1 MNPSDGNSLLMVVSL
16 AGFCA
21 DVGVPSSIYFFP
33 HPGFMSLLAVGTV
46 AFDQIETPFGKRD
59 RALGGSATYL
69 TLAARFMTDD
79 INLVAV
85 VGNDFPEEYVEVLRS
100 RHINL
105 DGLEQ
110 RSDQKTFAWGGRYHY
125 DLNNRDTLFTD
136 LNVLSDFDPVLP
148 DHYQGSRIVC
158 LGNLDPGVQAR
169 VLDQMTSP
177 DMVLCDT
184 MNFWIENTP
193 DALEELLGRVDCLVI
208 NDSEAREMADEPNLI
223 VAARK
228 IRDRGPRI
236 LIIKKGEHG
245 ALMFAGD
252 AVFSVPAYPLEDIQD
267 PTGAGD
273 AFMGGFAGYLSGC
286 KTISLDALKN
296 ALVYGSVVASFT
308 VEKFGPE
315 GLYELT
321 RAEILDRI
329 DAFRDLTTIP
339 LDQIQTS

>member
-1 MNPSDGNSLLMVVSL
+1 
-16 AGFCA
+16 
-21 DVGVPSSIYFFP
+21 
-33 HPGFMSLLAVGTV
+33 MSLLAVGTV

-85 VGNDFPEEYVEVLRS
+85 VGNDFPEEYVDVLRS
-100 RHINL
+100 RQINL
-105 DGLEQ
+105 DGLEF
-110 RSDQKTFAWGGRYHY
+110 RDDQKTFAWGGRYHY

-136 LNVLSDFDPVLP
+136 LNVLSSFSPVLP
-148 DHYQGSRIVC
+148 AHYTGSRIVC
-158 LGNLDPGVQAR
+158 LGNLDPTVQAS
-169 VLDQMTSP
+169 VMDQCASA

-184 MNFWIENTP
+184 MNFWIESTP
-193 DALEELLGRVDCLVI
+193 DALDALLARVDCLVI
-208 NDSEAREMADEPNLI
+208 NDSEARELANEPNLI

-245 ALMFAGD
+245 ALMFAED
-252 AVFSVPAYPLEDIQD
+252 SIFSVPAYPLEDIQD

-286 KTISLDALKN
+286 REIDLNALKH
-296 ALVYGSVVASFT
+296 ALVCGSVIASFT
-308 VEKFGPE
+308 VEQFGPE
-315 GLYELT
+315 GLYDLT
-321 RAEILDRI
+321 NEDILARI
-329 DAFRDLTTIP
+329 ASFRDLTAIP
-339 LDQIQTS
+339 FEQVSG

>member
-1 MNPSDGNSLLMVVSL
+1 
-16 AGFCA
+16 
-21 DVGVPSSIYFFP
+21 
-33 HPGFMSLLAVGTV
+33 MSLLAVGTV

-105 DGLEQ
+105 DGLEY
-110 RSDQKTFAWGGRYHY
+110 RADEKTFAWGGRYHY

-136 LNVLSDFDPVLP
+136 LNVLSSFNPVLP
-148 DHYQGSRIVC
+148 EHYTGSRIVC
-158 LGNLDPGVQAR
+158 LGNLDPTVQAS
-169 VLDQMTSP
+169 VMDQCAAA
-177 DMVLCDT
+177 DLVLCDT

-193 DALEELLGRVDCLVI
+193 EALGSLLGRVDCLVI
-208 NDSEAREMADEPNLI
+208 NDSEAREMANEPNLI

-228 IRDRGPRI
+228 IRERGPRV

-245 ALMFAGD
+245 ALMFAED
-252 AVFSVPAYPLEDIQD
+252 TIFSVPAYPLEDIQD

-286 KTISLDALKN
+286 REINLDALKH

-315 GLYELT
+315 GLYDLS
-321 RAEILDRI
+321 RAEILTRI

-339 LDQIQTS
+339 LSEVSQA

>member
-1 MNPSDGNSLLMVVSL
+1 
-16 AGFCA
+16 
-21 DVGVPSSIYFFP
+21 
-33 HPGFMSLLAVGTV
+33 MSLLAVGTV

-85 VGNDFPEEYVEVLRS
+85 VGNDFPEEYVDVLRS
-100 RHINL
+100 RQINL
-105 DGLEQ
+105 DGLEF
-110 RSDQKTFAWGGRYHY
+110 RTDQKTFAWGGRYHY

-136 LNVLSDFDPVLP
+136 LNVLSSFNPILP
-148 DHYQGSRIVC
+148 SHYTGSRIVC
-158 LGNLDPGVQAR
+158 LGNLDPNVQAS
-169 VLDQMTSP
+169 VMDQCASA
-177 DMVLCDT
+177 DLVLCDT

-193 DALEELLGRVDCLVI
+193 DSLETLLGRVDCLVI
-208 NDSEAREMADEPNLI
+208 NDSEARELAEEPNLI

-228 IRDRGPRI
+228 IRERGPRI

-252 AVFSVPAYPLEDIQD
+252 SIFSVPAYPLEDIQD

-286 KTISLDALKN
+286 REINLDALKH

-315 GLYELT
+315 GLYDLKM
-321 RAEILDRI
+321 ADILARI

-339 LDQIQTS
+339 LAQVPS

>member
-1 MNPSDGNSLLMVVSL
+1 
-16 AGFCA
+16 
-21 DVGVPSSIYFFP
+21 
-33 HPGFMSLLAVGTV
+33 MSLLAVGTV
-46 AFDQIETPFGKRD
+46 AFDHIETPFGERD

-85 VGNDFPEEYVEVLRS
+85 VGNDFPDTYVDVLRS

-105 DGLEQ
+105 DGLEF
-110 RSDQKTFAWGGRYHY
+110 RDDQKTFAWGGRYHY
-125 DLNNRDTLFTD
+125 DLNNRDTLYTD
-136 LNVLSDFDPVLP
+136 LNVLSSFNPVLP
-148 DHYQGSRIVC
+148 SHYTDSRIVC
-158 LGNLDPGVQAR
+158 LGNLDPTVQGS
-169 VLDQMTSP
+169 VLDQCQSA
-177 DMVLCDT
+177 DLVLCDT

-193 DALEELLGRVDCLVI
+193 DALDTLLGRVDCLVI
-208 NDSEAREMADEPNLI
+208 NDSEARELAEEPNLI
-223 VAARK
+223 IAARK
-228 IRDRGPRI
+228 IRARGPRI

-245 ALMFAGD
+245 ALMFAED
-252 AVFSVPAYPLEDIQD
+252 SVFSVPAYPLEDIQD

-286 KTISLDALKN
+286 RDINLTALKH
-296 ALVYGSVVASFT
+296 ALVSGSVVASFT

-321 RAEILDRI
+321 RADILTRI

-339 LDQIQTS
+339 LDQVAS